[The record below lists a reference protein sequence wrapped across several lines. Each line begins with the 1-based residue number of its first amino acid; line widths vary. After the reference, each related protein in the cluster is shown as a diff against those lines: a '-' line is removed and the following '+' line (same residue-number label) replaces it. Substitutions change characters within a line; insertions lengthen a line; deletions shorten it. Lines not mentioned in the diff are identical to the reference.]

1 MLLLSSIIVRGSK
14 MVRRGDLRYAKDGE
28 KKNGDYAIIPNFV
41 DKLDQCIDDLSD
53 CSELPKTTS
62 ELICADARDLDIVN
76 EIDCV
81 ITSPPYLNGTNYIRN
96 TKSNYMKKIIT
107 SIMLV
112 MAVTAVMAQDNIYS
126 FKVKDDKGTEV
137 SLEQYKGKV
146 LLIVNTATRC
156 GFTPQYKDLE
166 AIYEKYNEQGF
177 EILDFPC
184 NQFGGQAPGTIAE
197 IKEFCSTNYNVKF
210 TQFDKIEV
218 NGENEHPLYTYLKA
232 NAENKNNIRWNFTKF
247 LISADGKILK
257 RFESGD
263 KMTDVETAVAQALTP
278 AK

>member
-1 MLLLSSIIVRGSK
+1 
-14 MVRRGDLRYAKDGE
+14 
-28 KKNGDYAIIPNFV
+28 
-41 DKLDQCIDDLSD
+41 
-53 CSELPKTTS
+53 
-62 ELICADARDLDIVN
+62 
-76 EIDCV
+76 
-81 ITSPPYLNGTNYIRN
+81 
-96 TKSNYMKKIIT
+96 MKKLIT
-107 SIMLV
+107 SIMLI

-166 AIYEKYNEQGF
+166 AMYEKYNEQGF

-184 NQFGGQAPGTIAE
+184 NQFGAQAPGTIAE
-197 IKEFCSTNYNVKF
+197 IKEFCTTTYNVKF

-247 LISADGKILK
+247 LISSDGKILK

-263 KMTDVETAVAQALTP
+263 KMEDVESAVAQALAP

>member
-1 MLLLSSIIVRGSK
+1 MLI
-14 MVRRGDLRYAKDGE
+14 
-28 KKNGDYAIIPNFV
+28 
-41 DKLDQCIDDLSD
+41 
-53 CSELPKTTS
+53 
-62 ELICADARDLDIVN
+62 
-76 EIDCV
+76 
-81 ITSPPYLNGTNYIRN
+81 
-96 TKSNYMKKIIT
+96 
-107 SIMLV
+107 
-112 MAVTAVMAQDNIYS
+112 MAVSAVMAQDNIYS
-126 FKVKDDKGTEV
+126 FKVKNDKGAEV

-166 AIYEKYNEQGF
+166 AIYEKYYKQGF

-197 IKEFCSTNYNVKF
+197 IKEFCSINYKVKF

-232 NAENKNNIRWNFTKF
+232 NAESKNNIRWNFTKF

-263 KMTDVETAVAQALTP
+263 KMEDVESAVAQAL
-278 AK
+278 K

>member
-1 MLLLSSIIVRGSK
+1 MTQREYNHS
-14 MVRRGDLRYAKDGE
+14 
-28 KKNGDYAIIPNFV
+28 N
-41 DKLDQCIDDLSD
+41 
-53 CSELPKTTS
+53 
-62 ELICADARDLDIVN
+62 
-76 EIDCV
+76 
-81 ITSPPYLNGTNYIRN
+81 
-96 TKSNYMKKIIT
+96 KSNYMKKFIT
-107 SIMLV
+107 LIMLI
-112 MAVTAVMAQDNIYS
+112 MAVTVVTAQDNIYS
-126 FKVKDDKGTEV
+126 FKVKDDKGAEV

-232 NAENKNNIRWNFTKF
+232 NSENKNNIRWNFTKF

-263 KMTDVETAVAQALTP
+263 KMEDVESAVAQALSP
-278 AK
+278 SK

>member
-1 MLLLSSIIVRGSK
+1 
-14 MVRRGDLRYAKDGE
+14 
-28 KKNGDYAIIPNFV
+28 
-41 DKLDQCIDDLSD
+41 
-53 CSELPKTTS
+53 
-62 ELICADARDLDIVN
+62 
-76 EIDCV
+76 
-81 ITSPPYLNGTNYIRN
+81 
-96 TKSNYMKKIIT
+96 MKKIIT
-107 SIMLV
+107 AIMLI
-112 MAVTAVMAQDNIYS
+112 MAVTAISAQENIYS
-126 FKVKDDKGTEV
+126 FKVKDDQGKEV

-166 AIYEKYNEQGF
+166 AIYEKYKEQGF

-247 LISADGKILK
+247 LISPDGQILK
-257 RFESGD
+257 RFESAD
-263 KMTDVETAVAQALTP
+263 KMEDVETAVAQALNTE
-278 AK
+278 K

>member
-1 MLLLSSIIVRGSK
+1 ML
-14 MVRRGDLRYAKDGE
+14 
-28 KKNGDYAIIPNFV
+28 F
-41 DKLDQCIDDLSD
+41 
-53 CSELPKTTS
+53 
-62 ELICADARDLDIVN
+62 
-76 EIDCV
+76 
-81 ITSPPYLNGTNYIRN
+81 
-96 TKSNYMKKIIT
+96 
-107 SIMLV
+107 
-112 MAVTAVMAQDNIYS
+112 MAVAAVSAQDNIYS
-126 FKVKDDKGTEV
+126 FKVKNDKGEEV

-247 LISADGKILK
+247 LISPEGKILK
-257 RFESGD
+257 RFESAD
-263 KMTDVETAVAQALTP
+263 KMEDVETAVAQALNTE
-278 AK
+278 K

>member
-1 MLLLSSIIVRGSK
+1 MRNFIATMLL
-14 MVRRGDLRYAKDGE
+14 
-28 KKNGDYAIIPNFV
+28 
-41 DKLDQCIDDLSD
+41 
-53 CSELPKTTS
+53 
-62 ELICADARDLDIVN
+62 
-76 EIDCV
+76 
-81 ITSPPYLNGTNYIRN
+81 
-96 TKSNYMKKIIT
+96 
-107 SIMLV
+107 IMDV
-112 MAVTAVMAQDNIYS
+112 AAVLLQDNIYS
-126 FKVKDDKGTEV
+126 FKVKNDKGEEV

-210 TQFDKIEV
+210 TQLDKIEV

-232 NAENKNNIRWNFTKF
+232 NDENKNNIRWNFTKF
-247 LISADGKILK
+247 LISPDGKILK
-257 RFESGD
+257 RFESAD
-263 KMTDVETAVAQALTP
+263 KMEDVESAVAQALTP
-278 AK
+278 SK

>member
-1 MLLLSSIIVRGSK
+1 
-14 MVRRGDLRYAKDGE
+14 
-28 KKNGDYAIIPNFV
+28 
-41 DKLDQCIDDLSD
+41 
-53 CSELPKTTS
+53 
-62 ELICADARDLDIVN
+62 
-76 EIDCV
+76 
-81 ITSPPYLNGTNYIRN
+81 
-96 TKSNYMKKIIT
+96 MKKIIAAL
-107 SIMLV
+107 MLI
-112 MAVTAVMAQDNIYS
+112 MAVTAISAQDDIYS
-126 FKVKDDKGTEV
+126 FKVKNDQGKEV

-247 LISADGKILK
+247 LISTDGKILK
-257 RFESGD
+257 RFESAD
-263 KMTDVETAVAQALTP
+263 KMEDVETAVAQALKTE
-278 AK
+278 K

>member
-1 MLLLSSIIVRGSK
+1 MLII
-14 MVRRGDLRYAKDGE
+14 
-28 KKNGDYAIIPNFV
+28 
-41 DKLDQCIDDLSD
+41 
-53 CSELPKTTS
+53 
-62 ELICADARDLDIVN
+62 
-76 EIDCV
+76 
-81 ITSPPYLNGTNYIRN
+81 
-96 TKSNYMKKIIT
+96 
-107 SIMLV
+107 
-112 MAVTAVMAQDNIYS
+112 AVTAVIAQDNIYS
-126 FKVKDDKGTEV
+126 FKVKDDKGAEV

-166 AIYEKYNEQGF
+166 AMYEKYNEQGF

-184 NQFGGQAPGTIAE
+184 NQFGAQAPGTIAE
-197 IKEFCSTNYNVKF
+197 IKEFCSANYNVKF

-263 KMTDVETAVAQALTP
+263 KMEDVESAVAQALAP

>member
-1 MLLLSSIIVRGSK
+1 MLI
-14 MVRRGDLRYAKDGE
+14 MVAS
-28 KKNGDYAIIPNFV
+28 A
-41 DKLDQCIDDLSD
+41 
-53 CSELPKTTS
+53 
-62 ELICADARDLDIVN
+62 
-76 EIDCV
+76 V
-81 ITSPPYLNGTNYIRN
+81 I
-96 TKSNYMKKIIT
+96 
-107 SIMLV
+107 
-112 MAVTAVMAQDNIYS
+112 AQDNIYS
-126 FKVKDDKGTEV
+126 FEVKDDKGTEV

-197 IKEFCSTNYNVKF
+197 IKEFCYTNYNVKF

-257 RFESGD
+257 RFEPGD
-263 KMTDVETAVAQALTP
+263 KMTDVEDAVAQAL
-278 AK
+278 K

>member
-1 MLLLSSIIVRGSK
+1 ML
-14 MVRRGDLRYAKDGE
+14 
-28 KKNGDYAIIPNFV
+28 F
-41 DKLDQCIDDLSD
+41 
-53 CSELPKTTS
+53 
-62 ELICADARDLDIVN
+62 
-76 EIDCV
+76 
-81 ITSPPYLNGTNYIRN
+81 
-96 TKSNYMKKIIT
+96 
-107 SIMLV
+107 
-112 MAVTAVMAQDNIYS
+112 MAVAAVSAQDNIYS
-126 FKVKDDKGTEV
+126 FKVKNDKGEEV

-247 LISADGKILK
+247 LISPDGKILK
-257 RFESGD
+257 RFESAD
-263 KMTDVETAVAQALTP
+263 KMEDVETAVAQALNTE
-278 AK
+278 K

>member
-1 MLLLSSIIVRGSK
+1 MR
-14 MVRRGDLRYAKDGE
+14 
-28 KKNGDYAIIPNFV
+28 
-41 DKLDQCIDDLSD
+41 KLI
-53 CSELPKTTS
+53 TT
-62 ELICADARDLDIVN
+62 
-76 EIDCV
+76 
-81 ITSPPYLNGTNYIRN
+81 
-96 TKSNYMKKIIT
+96 
-107 SIMLV
+107 IMLF
-112 MAVTAVMAQDNIYS
+112 MAVVAVSAQDNIYS
-126 FKVKDDKGTEV
+126 FKVKNDKGEEV

-247 LISADGKILK
+247 LISPDGKILK
-257 RFESGD
+257 RFESAD
-263 KMTDVETAVAQALTP
+263 KMEDVESAVAQALNTE
-278 AK
+278 K

>member
-1 MLLLSSIIVRGSK
+1 
-14 MVRRGDLRYAKDGE
+14 
-28 KKNGDYAIIPNFV
+28 
-41 DKLDQCIDDLSD
+41 
-53 CSELPKTTS
+53 
-62 ELICADARDLDIVN
+62 
-76 EIDCV
+76 
-81 ITSPPYLNGTNYIRN
+81 
-96 TKSNYMKKIIT
+96 
-107 SIMLV
+107 MLV

-197 IKEFCSTNYNVKF
+197 IKEFCTTNYNVKF

-263 KMTDVETAVAQALTP
+263 KMTDVEDAVAQALTP

>member
-1 MLLLSSIIVRGSK
+1 ML
-14 MVRRGDLRYAKDGE
+14 
-28 KKNGDYAIIPNFV
+28 F
-41 DKLDQCIDDLSD
+41 
-53 CSELPKTTS
+53 
-62 ELICADARDLDIVN
+62 
-76 EIDCV
+76 
-81 ITSPPYLNGTNYIRN
+81 
-96 TKSNYMKKIIT
+96 
-107 SIMLV
+107 
-112 MAVTAVMAQDNIYS
+112 MAVAAVSAQDNIYS
-126 FKVKDDKGTEV
+126 FKVKNDKGEEV

-247 LISADGKILK
+247 LISPDGKILK
-257 RFESGD
+257 RFESAD
-263 KMTDVETAVAQALTP
+263 KMEDVESAVAQALTTS
-278 AK
+278 K

>member
-1 MLLLSSIIVRGSK
+1 MRKFIATMMLI
-14 MVRRGDLRYAKDGE
+14 
-28 KKNGDYAIIPNFV
+28 
-41 DKLDQCIDDLSD
+41 
-53 CSELPKTTS
+53 
-62 ELICADARDLDIVN
+62 
-76 EIDCV
+76 
-81 ITSPPYLNGTNYIRN
+81 
-96 TKSNYMKKIIT
+96 
-107 SIMLV
+107 
-112 MAVTAVMAQDNIYS
+112 MAVAAVSAQDNIYS
-126 FKVKDDKGTEV
+126 FKVKNDKGEEV

-146 LLIVNTATRC
+146 LLIVNKATRC

-247 LISADGKILK
+247 LISPDGKILK
-257 RFESGD
+257 RFESAD
-263 KMTDVETAVAQALTP
+263 KMEDVESAVAQALTP
-278 AK
+278 SK

>member
-1 MLLLSSIIVRGSK
+1 MLI
-14 MVRRGDLRYAKDGE
+14 
-28 KKNGDYAIIPNFV
+28 
-41 DKLDQCIDDLSD
+41 
-53 CSELPKTTS
+53 
-62 ELICADARDLDIVN
+62 
-76 EIDCV
+76 
-81 ITSPPYLNGTNYIRN
+81 
-96 TKSNYMKKIIT
+96 
-107 SIMLV
+107 
-112 MAVTAVMAQDNIYS
+112 MAVTAISAQDDIYS
-126 FKVKDDKGTEV
+126 FKVKNDQGKEV

-247 LISADGKILK
+247 LISPDGKILK
-257 RFESGD
+257 RFESAD
-263 KMTDVETAVAQALTP
+263 KMEDVETAVAQALNTE
-278 AK
+278 K

>member
-1 MLLLSSIIVRGSK
+1 ML
-14 MVRRGDLRYAKDGE
+14 
-28 KKNGDYAIIPNFV
+28 F
-41 DKLDQCIDDLSD
+41 
-53 CSELPKTTS
+53 
-62 ELICADARDLDIVN
+62 
-76 EIDCV
+76 
-81 ITSPPYLNGTNYIRN
+81 
-96 TKSNYMKKIIT
+96 
-107 SIMLV
+107 
-112 MAVTAVMAQDNIYS
+112 MAVAAVSAQDNIYS
-126 FKVKDDKGTEV
+126 FKVKNDKGEEV
-137 SLEQYKGKV
+137 ILEQYKGKV

-197 IKEFCSTNYNVKF
+197 IKAFCSTNYNVKF

-247 LISADGKILK
+247 LISPDGKILK

-263 KMTDVETAVAQALTP
+263 KMEDVESAVAQALTP
-278 AK
+278 SK

>member
-1 MLLLSSIIVRGSK
+1 MRKFIATMMLI
-14 MVRRGDLRYAKDGE
+14 
-28 KKNGDYAIIPNFV
+28 
-41 DKLDQCIDDLSD
+41 
-53 CSELPKTTS
+53 
-62 ELICADARDLDIVN
+62 
-76 EIDCV
+76 
-81 ITSPPYLNGTNYIRN
+81 
-96 TKSNYMKKIIT
+96 
-107 SIMLV
+107 
-112 MAVTAVMAQDNIYS
+112 MAVAAVSAQDNIYS
-126 FKVKDDKGTEV
+126 FKVKNDKGEEV

-247 LISADGKILK
+247 LISPDGKILK
-257 RFESGD
+257 RFESAD
-263 KMTDVETAVAQALTP
+263 KMEDVESAVAQALTP
-278 AK
+278 SK

>member
-1 MLLLSSIIVRGSK
+1 MLI
-14 MVRRGDLRYAKDGE
+14 
-28 KKNGDYAIIPNFV
+28 
-41 DKLDQCIDDLSD
+41 
-53 CSELPKTTS
+53 
-62 ELICADARDLDIVN
+62 
-76 EIDCV
+76 
-81 ITSPPYLNGTNYIRN
+81 
-96 TKSNYMKKIIT
+96 
-107 SIMLV
+107 
-112 MAVTAVMAQDNIYS
+112 MAVTVVMAQDNIYS
-126 FKVKDDKGTEV
+126 FKVKDDKGAEV

-263 KMTDVETAVAQALTP
+263 KMEDVESAVAQALSP
-278 AK
+278 SK

>member
-1 MLLLSSIIVRGSK
+1 M
-14 MVRRGDLRYAKDGE
+14 
-28 KKNGDYAIIPNFV
+28 KKF
-41 DKLDQCIDDLSD
+41 
-53 CSELPKTTS
+53 
-62 ELICADARDLDIVN
+62 
-76 EIDCV
+76 
-81 ITSPPYLNGTNYIRN
+81 ITSFML
-96 TKSNYMKKIIT
+96 
-107 SIMLV
+107 IMAATV
-112 MAVTAVMAQDNIYS
+112 VMAQESIYS

-166 AIYEKYNEQGF
+166 AMYEKYNEQGF

-184 NQFGGQAPGTIAE
+184 NQFGSQAPGTIAE
-197 IKEFCSTNYNVKF
+197 IKEFCTTTYNVKF

-247 LISADGKILK
+247 LISSDGKILK

-263 KMTDVETAVAQALTP
+263 KMEDVESAVAQALAP

>member
-1 MLLLSSIIVRGSK
+1 
-14 MVRRGDLRYAKDGE
+14 
-28 KKNGDYAIIPNFV
+28 
-41 DKLDQCIDDLSD
+41 
-53 CSELPKTTS
+53 
-62 ELICADARDLDIVN
+62 
-76 EIDCV
+76 
-81 ITSPPYLNGTNYIRN
+81 
-96 TKSNYMKKIIT
+96 MKKFFT
-107 SIMLV
+107 SIMLI
-112 MAVTAVMAQDNIYS
+112 MAVSAVMAQDNIYS

-166 AIYEKYNEQGF
+166 AMYEKYNEQGF

-184 NQFGGQAPGTIAE
+184 NQFGAQAPGTIAE
-197 IKEFCSTNYNVKF
+197 IKEFCSANYNVKF

-263 KMTDVETAVAQALTP
+263 KMEDVESAVAQALAP

>member
-1 MLLLSSIIVRGSK
+1 MRKFI
-14 MVRRGDLRYAKDGE
+14 A
-28 KKNGDYAIIPNFV
+28 
-41 DKLDQCIDDLSD
+41 
-53 CSELPKTTS
+53 T
-62 ELICADARDLDIVN
+62 
-76 EIDCV
+76 
-81 ITSPPYLNGTNYIRN
+81 
-96 TKSNYMKKIIT
+96 
-107 SIMLV
+107 IMLFV
-112 MAVTAVMAQDNIYS
+112 AVTAVSAQENVYS
-126 FKVKDDKGTEV
+126 FKVKNDKGTEV

-166 AIYEKYNEQGF
+166 EIYEKYNKQGF

-197 IKEFCSTNYNVKF
+197 IKEFCSTNYHVTF

-218 NGENEHPLYTYLKA
+218 NGDNEIPLYTWLKA

-247 LISADGKILK
+247 LISTDGKVLQ

-263 KMTDVETAVAQALTP
+263 KMTDVEAAVAQALPT